1 MGLRTLRPRK
11 QKSGEKEESFNV
23 VEQESAKKESTNTR
37 EKSTVVV
44 TGGSGFLGRHIV
56 EQLKKS
62 NEYDSIRVMDI
73 RVPEQGDRVEGVEYV
88 GCDLRKQEQ
97 VDEAIDGASVVIH
110 TATAAPTGAN
120 AYNHGLMESVNVDG
134 TRHVIESCWKYG
146 VKALVYTSS
155 ASVVFDGKD
164 LVMVNEDVPYAS
176 KPLDFYTVTKI
187 EGEKLVLAANGKH
200 GLLTCSLRPSGI
212 FGEYDQ
218 LTVPTIIAKAKA
230 GKMKYIIGS
239 GENMMDWTYAGNVA
253 HAHILAASH
262 LLQAASQQQSKGQI
276 EAKAGGKAYFIT
288 NNDPKP
294 FWGMMGDICQGLGYG
309 RPRIHLP
316 FMLVMAIAC
325 FVQYILVPL
334 LKPFKRLETDF
345 TPFRITVSAVNR
357 TFSPKRAMDDFGYQP
372 RVDMDEA
379 LKRTLLYFSFLK
391 REDKE

>member
-1 MGLRTLRPRK
+1 MEQRTLRPRK
-11 QKSGEKEESFNV
+11 QKSAVKEEESLEA
-23 VEQESAKKESTNTR
+23 VEQQKGNETR
-37 EKSTVVV
+37 RTVVV

-62 NEYDSIRVMDI
+62 NEYDAIRVMDI
-73 RVPEQGDRVEGVEYV
+73 RVPEEGDRVTGVDYV

-97 VDEAIDGASVVIH
+97 VDEAISGASAVIH

-120 AYNHGLMESVNVDG
+120 AYNHRLMESVNVDG
-134 TRHVIESCWKYG
+134 TKHVIESCWKYG

-164 LVMVNEDVPYAS
+164 LVMVNEDIPYAY

-230 GKMKYIIGS
+230 GKMKYIIGG

-262 LLQAASQQQSKGQI
+262 LLQAASQQKVQTS
-276 EAKAGGKAYFIT
+276 KAGGKAYFIT

-309 RPRIHLP
+309 SPRIHLP
-316 FMLVMAIAC
+316 YMLVMAIAC

-357 TFSPKRAMDDFGYQP
+357 TFSPKRAMDDFGYEP
-372 RVDMDEA
+372 KVDMDEA

-391 REDKE
+391 RERKE

>member
-1 MGLRTLRPRK
+1 MGLRALRPRK
-11 QKSGEKEESFNV
+11 QKSAGKEESLDV
-23 VEQESAKKESTNTR
+23 VDESKGYETR
-37 EKSTVVV
+37 GTVVV

-56 EQLKKS
+56 EQLKES
-62 NEYDSIRVMDI
+62 NEYDAIRVMDI
-73 RVPEQGDRVEGVEYV
+73 RVPEQGDRVAGVDYV
-88 GCDLRKQEQ
+88 GCDLRVQED

-120 AYNHGLMESVNVDG
+120 AYNHRLMESVNVDG
-134 TRHVIESCWKYG
+134 TKHVIESCWKYG

-164 LVMVNEDVPYAS
+164 LVMVNEDIPYAS

-187 EGEKLVLAANGKH
+187 EGEKLVLEANGKH

-239 GENMMDWTYAGNVA
+239 GKNMMDWTYAGNVA
-253 HAHILAASH
+253 YAHILAASH
-262 LLQAASQQQSKGQI
+262 LLQAAGQQKGQTP
-276 EAKAGGKAYFIT
+276 KAGGKAYFIT

-357 TFSPKRAMDDFGYQP
+357 TFSSGRAMEDFGYQP
-372 RVDMDEA
+372 KVGMDQA
-379 LKRTLLYFSFLK
+379 LKQTLLYFSFLK
-391 REDKE
+391 KGRKE